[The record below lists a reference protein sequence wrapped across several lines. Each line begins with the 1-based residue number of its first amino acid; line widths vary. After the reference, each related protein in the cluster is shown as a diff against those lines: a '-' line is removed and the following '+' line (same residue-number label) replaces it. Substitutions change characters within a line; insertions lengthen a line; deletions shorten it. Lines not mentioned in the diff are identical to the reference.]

1 MVALPL
7 VMVLSYPLNVKMIY
21 FAGCL
26 LVALCGI
33 RRRMGFW
40 GYLFFS
46 MIFSPILGLI
56 VLLVSGKKRS
66 SKKKREKVKPLSV
79 EK

>member
-7 VMVLSYPLNVKMIY
+7 VMVLSYPLNIKMIY
-21 FAGCL
+21 FACCL
-26 LVALCGI
+26 LVALFGI

-56 VLLVSGKKRS
+56 VLLVSGRKRL
-66 SKKKREKVKPLSV
+66 SKKERKKMKRLSV

>member
-1 MVALPL
+1 MVSLPL
-7 VMVLSYPLNVKMIY
+7 VMVLSYPLNVKIIY
-21 FAGCL
+21 FAGCM

-56 VLLVSGKKRS
+56 VLLVSGRKRP
-66 SKKKREKVKPLSV
+66 SKKKRKKMKNIPV